1 MQPQASR
8 KVYVWSTLLSFKSE
22 TCVIYFEKI
31 SVCLYKITNIL
42 ILGSKLGHWK
52 IKYPLPPKKVAEYL
66 GKCLSPQDQ
75 WEGVLCAGL
84 SAKFYPSVSS
94 FNLLNNA
101 RRWNNWYQYVTG
113 EGTEAQKGEV
123 PRWASGGAR
132 NILTVPKAI
141 RFTGLWWLPGWG
153 WPHSLF

>member
-52 IKYPLPPKKVAEYL
+52 IKYPPPKKKVADNKLFTHNIIEATT
-66 GKCLSPQDQ
+66 LS
-75 WEGVLCAGL
+75 
-84 SAKFYPSVSS
+84 F
-94 FNLLNNA
+94 
-101 RRWNNWYQYVTG
+101 
-113 EGTEAQKGEV
+113 GTLKV
-123 PRWASGGAR
+123 HYW
-132 NILTVPKAI
+132 
-141 RFTGLWWLPGWG
+141 
-153 WPHSLF
+153 